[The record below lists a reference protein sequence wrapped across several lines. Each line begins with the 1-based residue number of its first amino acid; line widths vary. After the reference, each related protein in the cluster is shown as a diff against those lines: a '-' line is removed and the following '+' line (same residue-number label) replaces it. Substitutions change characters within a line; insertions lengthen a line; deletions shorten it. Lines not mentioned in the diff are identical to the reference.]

1 MGSTGACG
9 ACGLGPPSLSIVD
22 RLDLARF
29 DILVVP
35 DDDDVPK
42 MTGLRKSCR
51 YSFRRFLGRMLW
63 VWDVGGR
70 KLDNL
75 EWSSRVVTRTG
86 NAGFVCF

>member
-9 ACGLGPPSLSIVD
+9 ACGLGPPSLC

-35 DDDDVPK
+35 DDDV
-42 MTGLRKSCR
+42 GLRKSCR
-51 YSFRRFLGRMLW
+51 YSFRRFLGRMLRGT
-63 VWDVGGR
+63 VGDR

>member
-35 DDDDVPK
+35 DDDV
-42 MTGLRKSCR
+42 GLRKSCR

-86 NAGFVCF
+86 NAGFVGF